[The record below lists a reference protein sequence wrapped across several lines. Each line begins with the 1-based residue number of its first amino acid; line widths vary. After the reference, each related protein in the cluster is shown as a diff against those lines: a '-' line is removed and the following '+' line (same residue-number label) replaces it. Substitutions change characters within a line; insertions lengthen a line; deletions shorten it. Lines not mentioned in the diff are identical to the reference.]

1 MTDQDD
7 KLNPI
12 QMAHDLEQAEK
23 ALEDLAKL
31 AAAYYTALIDNGV
44 PDLLAHDLVRDYMRS
59 IREQAGD

>member
-23 ALEDLAKL
+23 ALEDLAGL
-31 AAAYYTALIDNGV
+31 AAVYHKALIDNGI
-44 PDLLAHDLVRDYMRS
+44 PEGLAHDLVRDYMRL
-59 IREQAGD
+59 IREQA